1 MSNSRDL
8 NFIAIDQILES
19 GHGQLGNAEVLLI
32 NLVKT
37 MSASAVNDNLAY
49 IVRMHELEIPCGE
62 ELAKCEDR
70 S

>member
-19 GHGQLGNAEVLLI
+19 GFNAEVLLI